1 MSRIGLLIL
10 LVFNLVS
17 VNLMANHSDE
27 YMKALR
33 WYQDKNYEKAYD
45 IIERESKK
53 DNKPAQ
59 YLLAKMFE
67 NGEGVRKDA
76 LKAMYWYKKAAS
88 QYAYLEK
95 EYAVPKMIKKENFSD
110 RVKKQF
116 TYTSEQKA
124 ENFLFSKLDVETPE
138 VKFSVM
144 KYLENSFGLRPYN
157 TNYFAPFSYSTD
169 KYTRHFSAYNE
180 HNIPENLLPY
190 KKYEN
195 HLEAEYQLSFQKLL
209 TYNLLGWNEYINFAY
224 TQQSWWKIYDE
235 SSPFRETNYTP
246 ELFMVLPTSDYMDNK
261 FNLKAFKFGYRHQ
274 SNGREGYAS
283 RSWNRLFLATLW
295 QWDSLFMRV
304 EGWYRIPEDKKSED
318 FYKGIDPGASG
329 DDNPDIVDYMGYGE
343 IEFNYLYRKHQ
354 FHLLLRNNLDFS
366 DNKGAVQFD
375 YMVPFFNSSNVFW
388 YAKIFNGYGES
399 LIDYDRSV
407 TKISIG
413 FAFSKGLF

>member
-1 MSRIGLLIL
+1 MSRIGLLIF

-17 VNLMANHSDE
+17 VNLMANHADE
-27 YMKALR
+27 YMKALK
-33 WYQDKNYEKAYD
+33 WYQDKNYEKAYK
-45 IIERESKK
+45 IIEDEAKK
-53 DNKPAQ
+53 DNKSAQ
-59 YLLAKMFE
+59 YLLGKMFE
-67 NGEGVRKDA
+67 NGEGVKKDTS
-76 LKAMYWYKKAAS
+76 KAMYWYKKAAS
-88 QYAYLEK
+88 KYAYLEK
-95 EYAVPKMIKKENFSD
+95 EREVPKKENFLD
-110 RVKKQF
+110 RVKKQL

-124 ENFLFSKLDVETPE
+124 ENFLYSKLDVETPE
-138 VKFSVM
+138 VKFEVM
-144 KYLENSFGLRPYN
+144 EYLENSFGLRPYN

-169 KYTRHFSAYNE
+169 KYPRHFSAYNE

-195 HLEAEYQLSFQKLL
+195 HLEAEYQLSFQKIL

-246 ELFMVLPTSDYMDNK
+246 ELFMVLPTPDYIDDE
-261 FNLKAFKFGYRHQ
+261 FNLKALKFGYRHQ

-318 FYKGIDPGASG
+318 FYNGTNPNASG
-329 DDNPDIVDYMGYGE
+329 DDNPDIVDYIGYGE
-343 IEFNYLYRKHQ
+343 IELNYLYGKQQ
-354 FHLLLRNNLDFS
+354 FHLLLRNNLDFN

-375 YMVPFFNSSNVFW
+375 YMVPFLNSSNVFW